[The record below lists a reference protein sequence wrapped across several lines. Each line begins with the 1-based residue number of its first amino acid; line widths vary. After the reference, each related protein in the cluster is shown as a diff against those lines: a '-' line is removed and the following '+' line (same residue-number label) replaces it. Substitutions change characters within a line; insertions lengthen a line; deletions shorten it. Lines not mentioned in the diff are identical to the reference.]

1 MAELFNGAQAL
12 QPVSERDALHKALAK
27 IAARSRGDIKSLRS
41 AWPKFNDA
49 FCDGLEWR
57 TITVVGARPGTG
69 KTLFMEQLISDI
81 IQNNADQRFRVL
93 KFQMEMVEETSGVR
107 KLSLNTGADYNT
119 LMSKGKKI
127 AKDLFEKCKQYYDNT
142 AHKDIID
149 VVYDAC
155 TVDEMCATVHY
166 QMQKHSKMIVDADG
180 NQKTEYTNMLVAID
194 HSALFKNG
202 KGQKD
207 KFEMLGALG
216 EALTMLKKKYP
227 VAFVVLS
234 QLNRNIDD
242 PKRAVDADY
251 GNYVLDSD
259 IYGSDALLQHA
270 DVVLG
275 INKPSLRK
283 IRQYGPDRYIIN
295 DEDILVF
302 HFLKSRNGTT
312 RISFFKLD
320 REVMRIIE
328 IPTPACATKKVS
340 TQ

>member
-1 MAELFNGAQAL
+1 MAELFNGARAL
-12 QPVSERDALHKALAK
+12 QPVSERDALYKALAK

-81 IQNNADQRFRVL
+81 IVMNQDQRFRVL
-93 KFQMEMVEETSGVR
+93 KFQMEMVDETSGIR
-107 KLSLNTGADYNT
+107 KFSLNTGADYNT

-127 AKDLFEKCKQYYDNT
+127 DKDLFDKCKQYYQNT

-155 TVDEMCATVHY
+155 TVDEMCATIHY
-166 QMQKHSKMIVDADG
+166 QMEKHSKMIVDEDG
-180 NQKTEYTNMLVAID
+180 NDKKEYTNMLVAID

-216 EALTMLKKKYP
+216 EALTMLKKRYP

-242 PKRAVDADY
+242 PKRAVEADY

-320 REVMRIIE
+320 REQMRIVE

>member
-1 MAELFNGAQAL
+1 MAELFNGAQPL
-12 QPVSERDALHKALAK
+12 QPVSERDALRKALTK
-27 IAARSRGDIKSLRS
+27 IAARSRGEIKSLKS

-81 IQNNADQRFRVL
+81 IEYNTDQEFRIL
-93 KFQMEMVEETSGVR
+93 KFQMEMVDETSGIR

-119 LMSKGKKI
+119 LMSKSQKI
-127 AKDLFEKCKQYYDNT
+127 DKALFTKCLHYYNAT
-142 AHKDIID
+142 ETTDIID
-149 VVYDAC
+149 VIYDAC
-155 TVDEMCATVHY
+155 TVDEMCATIRY
-166 QMQKHSKMIVDADG
+166 QMEKHRRADG
-180 NQKTEYTNMLVAID
+180 TFVNMLVAID

-216 EALTMLKKKYP
+216 EALTMMKKKYP

-242 PKRAVDADY
+242 PKRAIDGDY

-270 DVVLG
+270 DVVMG
-275 INKPSLRK
+275 INKPSIRK
-283 IRQYGPDRYIIN
+283 IRQYGPDRYIIS
-295 DEDILVF
+295 DEDTLVF

-320 REVMRIIE
+320 RDTMRIVE
-328 IPTPACATKKVS
+328 ISTPACATKKVS

>member
-1 MAELFNGAQAL
+1 MAELFNGAQPL
-12 QPVSERDALHKALAK
+12 QPVSERDALRKALTK
-27 IAARSRGDIKSLRS
+27 IAARSRGEIKSLRS

-81 IQNNADQRFRVL
+81 IQYNTDQEFRIL
-93 KFQMEMVEETSGVR
+93 KFQMEMVDETSGIR

-119 LMSKGKKI
+119 LMSKSQKI
-127 AKDLFEKCKQYYDNT
+127 DKALFTKCLHYYDVTET
-142 AHKDIID
+142 ADIVD

-155 TVDEMCATVHY
+155 TVDEMCATIRY
-166 QMQKHSKMIVDADG
+166 QMEKHRRADG
-180 NQKTEYTNMLVAID
+180 TFVNMLVAID

-216 EALTMLKKKYP
+216 EALTMMKKKYP

-242 PKRAVDADY
+242 PKRAIDGDY

-270 DVVLG
+270 DVVMG
-275 INKPSLRK
+275 INKPSIRK
-283 IRQYGPDRYIIN
+283 IRQYGPDRYIIS
-295 DEDILVF
+295 DEDTLVF

-320 REVMRIIE
+320 RDTMRIVE
-328 IPTPACATKKVS
+328 ISTPACATKKVS

>member
-12 QPVSERDALHKALAK
+12 QPVSERDALFKALAK
-27 IAARSRGDIKSLRS
+27 MAARSRGDIKSLRS

-81 IQNNADQRFRVL
+81 IQNNTDQRFRIL
-93 KFQMEMVEETSGVR
+93 KFQMEMVDETSGIR
-107 KLSLNTGADYNT
+107 KFSLNTGADYNT

-127 AKDLFEKCKQYYDNT
+127 SKDLFDKCKQYYDNT

-155 TVDEMCATVHY
+155 TVDEMCATIHY
-166 QMQKHSKMIVDADG
+166 QMKKHSKNVIDKDG
-180 NQKTEYTNMLVAID
+180 NEKIEYTNMLVAID

-216 EALTMLKKKYP
+216 EALTMMKKRYP
-227 VAFVVLS
+227 IAFVVLS

-242 PKRAVDADY
+242 PKRALDGDY

-320 REVMRIIE
+320 REVMRIVE
-328 IPTPACATKKVS
+328 IPTPACATKKIS

>member
-166 QMQKHSKMIVDADG
+166 QMQKHSKIVVDAEG